1 MIIAA
6 DPVLRLDEFAHRA
19 FLGDRELVRATT
31 ALSDVGIIETSFFTE
46 ESRIRGQYIH
56 DAIALHHQDALAEE
70 ALDPALLPYWQGY
83 RAFLAESEFQPHGVE
98 QPIYDEIAGYAGRY
112 DLFGQFPKLPPTAF
126 DLIDVKTGKA
136 ASWVKLQT
144 IGYRRCV
151 SINGA
156 PVVRCRRWALE
167 LPGDGRYRLLAL
179 NLQTPISTHQIDR
192 QADQRH
198 EAVFLAAVT
207 VANWKR
213 GLIR

>member
-1 MIIAA
+1 MITTL
-6 DPVLRLDEFAHRA
+6 PVLRLDELAHRA
-19 FLGDRELVRATT
+19 FLGERELVRATT
-31 ALSDVGIIETSFFTE
+31 ALAEAGIIETDWFTD
-46 ESRIRGQYIH
+46 ESRLRGQYLH
-56 DAIALHHQDALAEE
+56 AAIALFHQDDLAEDS
-70 ALDPALLPYWQGY
+70 LDQALLPYWQGY
-83 RAFLAESEFQPHGVE
+83 QAFLSESGFEPISVE
-98 QPIYDEIAGYAGRY
+98 QPVFDASAGYAGRY
-112 DLFGQFPKLPPTAF
+112 DLFGQFPKLPPTAY
-126 DLIDVKTGKA
+126 DLIDVKTGRA

-144 IGYRRCV
+144 IGYRRCLSV
-151 SINGA
+151 NGT

-167 LPGDGRYRLLAL
+167 LPGDGQYRLLAL

>member
-1 MIIAA
+1 VIGLA
-6 DPVLRLDEFAHRA
+6 PLLRLDELAHRA

-31 ALSDVGIIETSFFTE
+31 ALADVGIIETGFFTE
-46 ESRIRGQYIH
+46 ESRLRGQYLH
-56 DAIALHHQDALAEE
+56 DAIALYHQDELAEE
-70 ALDPALLPYWQGY
+70 SLDPVLVPFWEGY
-83 RAFLAESEFQPHGVE
+83 RAFLAESEFQPHSVE
-98 QPIYDEIAGYAGRY
+98 QPVYDDIAGYAGRY
-112 DLFGQFPKLPPTAF
+112 DLFGQFPKLPPTAY
-126 DLIDVKTGKA
+126 DLIDVKTGRA

-144 IGYRRCV
+144 IGYRRRV
-151 SINGA
+151 LVGGA

-179 NLQTPISTHQIDR
+179 NLQNPIATHQIDR